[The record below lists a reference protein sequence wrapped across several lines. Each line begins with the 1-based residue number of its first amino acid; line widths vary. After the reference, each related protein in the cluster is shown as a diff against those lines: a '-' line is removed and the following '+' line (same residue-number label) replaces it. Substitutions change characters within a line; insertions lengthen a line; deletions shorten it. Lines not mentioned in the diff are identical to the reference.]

1 MIIIPAIVIAVI
13 YLMLKILV
21 PTILIIALIVLL
33 CIYFKNR
40 GQGEGDLQ
48 ERMNA
53 NIDSVK
59 EKATNAWEKIKFV
72 KNFLNNKKET
82 EQEEELKEV

>member
-1 MIIIPAIVIAVI
+1 MFVIPAIVIAII
-13 YLMLKILV
+13 YLLLKILV
-21 PTILIIALIVLL
+21 PTILIIALIILL

-48 ERMNA
+48 EKMNA

-59 EKATNAWEKIKFV
+59 EKATDAWEKIKFV
-72 KNFLNNKKET
+72 SNFLKKKEKT